1 MHKYVKL
8 FLRSAILT
16 RCFKIESW
24 SGDGSDACKLAYY
37 CFKSGFKDNILQWFR
52 IYYCC
57 SDVAIHSKVHE
68 SAVTSQLGG
77 TKSTCGS
84 DRIKPEQE
92 LEVVKK
98 GS

>member
-8 FLRSAILT
+8 FLSSAILT

-52 IYYCC
+52 I
-57 SDVAIHSKVHE
+57 
-68 SAVTSQLGG
+68 
-77 TKSTCGS
+77 
-84 DRIKPEQE
+84 
-92 LEVVKK
+92 
-98 GS
+98 